1 LIDMMGTV
9 LLIYLIYL
17 IVGTHPTMWG
27 HTPQCLRISAAWALS
42 REQEVIVNNQ
52 YAINNNV
59 GEEGDC
65 RNQLSISN

>member
-1 LIDMMGTV
+1 MMGTV

-17 IVGTHPTMWG
+17 IVGTHPK
-27 HTPQCLRISAAWALS
+27 CLRISAAWALS